1 MSGGDLVSTLSM
13 NTADF
18 TAPITDAIAH
28 LKGLADSAVASMQTV
43 TSSIVPANAAMQS
56 HSEVVARQSK
66 EWKSH
71 GAEGSSSLFGFAR
84 AVGFATGVTGGL
96 LRIVALWVPS
106 LRSAALAMSA
116 VGIATGVAGSISDHN
131 AAQTRRAAQAHEDM
145 ARSAKKSKD
154 ESSSLA
160 TVIGSSAVVAA
171 IAYKVVLQDVIEASA
186 KHLKSDSAVRKGVGE
201 LSSEL
206 AKAANTGLNLY
217 SSAIKAS
224 LLATI
229 QFTTGF
235 QSIEEIVDYGA
246 STLAKWASTGA
257 EALKTVTE
265 YAKEAALQF
274 SGMIASFQSGGGF
287 DIAGFV
293 AEGRELNKLEEDSQK
308 TMTGQQELAKVLGS
322 VNGAFNAAA
331 TQQRVA
337 GEQARIAS
345 ITNVAAIDAE
355 IQALKLLIRERQ
367 NKDGSIDKGQTK
379 EDVAISEALGK
390 QKLALETGKVKSP
403 IAEAMADLEK
413 QYQKLTLGESE
424 YAIAEAKAKGAS
436 EEEIQSMRD
445 KQAAIKGLT
454 DAQKA
459 QKAAEDVARQAAEKR
474 NQLNDQAATRTAK
487 LRDEIDLLN
496 GTATKAEIAMR
507 DMARQGF
514 TSEQVAEAGKLEEEL
529 ERLRGGKKDQSGSDK
544 DSGQSEAKLA
554 GSSDAASIFL
564 RGVGGANPTDIAK
577 KSLSVQERSL
587 TGIERM
593 ATSLATWLQPPAIA
607 SIK

>member
-1 MSGGDLVSTLSM
+1 MDIVQRLAIETG
-13 NTADF
+13 DF
-18 TAPITDAIAH
+18 TAPMKDAIAH
-28 LKGLADSAVASMQTV
+28 LRELADSSVASMQAV
-43 TSSIVPANAAMQS
+43 TSSILPANAAMQS
-56 HSEVVARQSK
+56 HSEVVAKQSK
-66 EWKSH
+66 EWKAHS
-71 GAEGSSSLFGFAR
+71 AEGASSLGGFAR
-84 AVGFATGVTGGL
+84 AAGFATGVAGGL
-96 LRIVALWVPS
+96 LRIVGLWVPS
-106 LRSAALAMSA
+106 LRTAALAMTA
-116 VGIATGVAGSISDHN
+116 VGMATGVAGSISDHN
-131 AAQTRRAAQAHEDM
+131 AAQTRRAAQAQEEM

-160 TVIGSSAVVAA
+160 AVIGSSAVVAA

-217 SSAIKAS
+217 SAGIKAS

-257 EALKTVTE
+257 EAIKFVADG
-265 YAKEAALQF
+265 AKEAALQF
-274 SGMIASFQSGGGF
+274 SAMIASFQSGGGF

-337 GEQARIAS
+337 GEQARISS

-367 NKDGSIDKGQTK
+367 SKNGSIDKGQTK

-403 IAEAMADLEK
+403 IAETLADLAK
-413 QYQKLTLGESE
+413 QYLKLTLGESE

-445 KQAAIKGLT
+445 KQEAIKGLT

-507 DMARQGF
+507 DMVRQGF

-529 ERLRGGKKDQSGSDK
+529 EKLREAKKDKPDKSGK
-544 DSGQSEAKLA
+544 DSSSSKASLA
-554 GSSDAASIFL
+554 GSADAASIFL
-564 RGVGGANPTDIAK
+564 RGIGVDSPDVLAK

-587 TGIERM
+587 SVQERM
-593 ATSLATWLQPPAIA
+593 ASSLATWLQPPAIA